1 MKKILYIAVLLL
13 PSFILAATP
22 NEQACADKKQKQSE
36 MQLITAKLS
45 RSEQLGM
52 NTEKET
58 QAMALAQQELERA
71 EEACPMTKD
80 EACAVRVVKKKQ
92 YDALIG
98 NISRNPMMDMDGAL
112 KKLKAV
118 SKEYKHAKS
127 ICPQ

>member
-1 MKKILYIAVLLL
+1 MNKI
-13 PSFILAATP
+13 FIIITFFIQGFAFAATP
-22 NEQACADKKQKQSE
+22 NEQACADKTQKQGE

-52 NTEKET
+52 NTEKEM
-58 QAMALAQQELERA
+58 QAMALAQQELEKA

-80 EACAVRVVKKKQ
+80 EACAVRVLKKKQ

-98 NISRNPMMDMDGAL
+98 NISRNPLMDMNGAL